1 MAKKKT
7 QILKSQV
14 IAIAGAFIRSG
25 CTHMCVA
32 LANHLSQKGHSVAV
46 IEYNDSGHIA
56 AIAEAENIPISEEG
70 MFVKNKCH
78 YYIYDDSYVSVVNRQ
93 YDYVIA
99 DYGYIQDC
107 NKNMFYISDFCI
119 LTSMTSPWDMKHL
132 YQVINGEEEHSRN
145 RLIYAFMLCE
155 DKQKQ
160 KDLKNTLY
168 FTDKIVFLPFIND
181 DLECL
186 DHFLNL
192 ETDSGSKKKVIPLF
206 GFMKKPLKQEP
217 VISDGAKN
225 NFVEEVSEHPYS
237 QKTEIIKE
245 TPAIGNNDIVIET
258 KEEPEILKEEY
269 EEPIVEIP
277 NSNSTIDID
286 TNETVDV
293 PLNETIENESISEE
307 ITPEETISDIFAA
320 ALEDENIP
328 EEYVEKNVGEAENI
342 IEQSAA
348 ETEPSKICDEIE
360 EDTNSEVLEKQLET
374 FDNQTE
380 DIVTDDVAVED
391 TEIPPLFIEPE
402 ITEEEKSIRYIPDK
416 LTGYKAKSEMCYIY
430 KTFNLEEIHGNYLKQ
445 FKIVA
450 YPLGYDDIKPVR
462 MIIGIFYNNKVYTI
476 SSPEDKF
483 SITFEEDGEK
493 LLFNGQFTNYKFD
506 VNISSL
512 NEQTEIKDIKMLK
525 QAQPKSLPDAFPIYT
540 GQCIEINDHVLL
552 LYPLYT
558 QNGPLGRC
566 AFMYYMT
573 YPDGGNMVGT
583 SENDYIALIPIQGVV
598 QSVEC
603 RWIKLGNEKHLVAN
617 LL

>member
-14 IAIAGAFIRSG
+14 IAVAGAFIRSG

-32 LANHLSQKGHSVAV
+32 LANHLSQKGYSAAV

-56 AIAEAENIPISEEG
+56 AIAEAEDIPISEEG

-155 DKQKQ
+155 DKMKQ
-160 KDLKNTLY
+160 KELKNTLY
-168 FTDKIVFLPFIND
+168 FTDKIVFLPFVND
-181 DLECL
+181 NLECL
-186 DHFLNL
+186 DRFLNL
-192 ETDSGSKKKVIPLF
+192 ETDSGAKKKVIPLF
-206 GFMKKPLKQEP
+206 GFMKKSLKQEP

-225 NFVEEVSEHPYS
+225 DFIEEVSKYPYS
-237 QKTEIIKE
+237 QKTEGVKE
-245 TPAIGNNDIVIET
+245 ILATESNKIVINAD
-258 KEEPEILKEEY
+258 EEQKMFEEEY
-269 EEPIVEIP
+269 EEPFVEMP
-277 NSNSTIDID
+277 SSNNMIDIETD
-286 TNETVDV
+286 ETVDV
-293 PLNETIENESISEE
+293 SLNETIENESISEE

-328 EEYVEKNVGEAENI
+328 EEYVEKNVGEAEKVM
-342 IEQSAA
+342 EQSAA
-348 ETEPSKICDEIE
+348 ETEASKICDDVEASA
-360 EDTNSEVLEKQLET
+360 TSETLE
-374 FDNQTE
+374 NQTE
-380 DIVTDDVAVED
+380 DIAVED
-391 TEIPPLFIEPE
+391 AEIPPLFIEPE

-450 YPLGYDDIKPVR
+450 YPLGYDYIKPVR

-493 LLFNGQFTNYKFD
+493 LLFNGQFTNCKFD